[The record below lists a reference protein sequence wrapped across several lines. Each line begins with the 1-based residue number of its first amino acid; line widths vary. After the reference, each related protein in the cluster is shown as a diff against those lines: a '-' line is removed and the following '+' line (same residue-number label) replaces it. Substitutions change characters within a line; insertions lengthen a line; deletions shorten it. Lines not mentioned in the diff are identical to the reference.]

1 MQPIPGFTL
10 TQSYLDTII
19 GRSDIS
25 SIPKRNTYTQYANAL
40 MSLATQEIDPEV
52 SRETLQQNTILLIT
66 PTGSGS
72 GILATSDGFFITS
85 YHTLEN
91 SLPKFLSDTKL
102 KINKKNQLD
111 FMNSNLPYL
120 IVDQN
125 NNYFPLDTSF
135 LLVDK
140 NHDLAL
146 CKAMIPT
153 STNPLTYNLSNRP
166 VQIDE
171 QLTLYGMKPT
181 LQQRSATIMTTTSPH
196 ISSCRSY
203 PILNTFQAQGHV
215 EQGYSGGPI
224 VDQAGSLHGIISGYI
239 PKQHQPSQ
247 PTQPAP
253 RTIVCIP
260 SLYATYLLGAVSV
273 YFEKKAKPQNS
284 SKQKTKTI

>member
-25 SIPKRNTYTQYANAL
+25 PIQKRNTYTQYANAL
-40 MSLATQEIDPEV
+40 MSLATQEISPEI
-52 SRETLQQNTILLIT
+52 SRQTLQQNTILLIT
-66 PTGSGS
+66 PQGSGS
-72 GILATSDGFFITS
+72 GILATSDGFFLTS
-85 YHTLEN
+85 YHTLEE

-120 IVDQN
+120 IIDQN

-146 CKAMIPT
+146 CKAMIPNFT
-153 STNPLTYNLSNRP
+153 TPLTYNLSNRP

-171 QLTLYGMKPT
+171 LLTLYGMKPT
-181 LQQRSATIMTTTSPH
+181 LQKRTAKITTT
-196 ISSCRSY
+196 
-203 PILNTFQAQGHV
+203 T
-215 EQGYSGGPI
+215 
-224 VDQAGSLHGIISGYI
+224 
-239 PKQHQPSQ
+239 
-247 PTQPAP
+247 
-253 RTIVCIP
+253 
-260 SLYATYLLGAVSV
+260 
-273 YFEKKAKPQNS
+273 
-284 SKQKTKTI
+284 